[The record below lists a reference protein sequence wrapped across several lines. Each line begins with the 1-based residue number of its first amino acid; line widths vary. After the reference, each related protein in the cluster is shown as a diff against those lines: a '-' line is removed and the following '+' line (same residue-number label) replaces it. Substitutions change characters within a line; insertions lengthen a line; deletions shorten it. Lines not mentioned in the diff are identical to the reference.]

1 MTPQPSV
8 RSSGAPLSGA
18 RRLRRTVAAVLLGTT
33 MLGAAGMSGAVLA
46 ANDSVAPT
54 APITAP
60 SMAASLPGSFA
71 PLVEKVAPA
80 VVTIT
85 ARHDAGKPAQTA
97 EDDGDEGD
105 GDNPFQN
112 MFPPGSPFEDF
123 FRRFQDQIGPRG
135 HGPRPEAPRGG
146 GTSLGSGFIIDPAG
160 YVVTNNHVIDGANAV
175 TVTLNDGT
183 DLTAQVVGRDDKTDL
198 ALLKVSSSA
207 PLPHLAFG
215 DSDKAKVGDW
225 VLAVGNPFG
234 LGGTVTAGV
243 ISARGR
249 NINAGPYDDFIQ
261 TDAAINRGNSGGP
274 TFDTSGAVIGINT
287 AIFSPTGGSVGIG
300 FAIPSN
306 LAKSVVAQL
315 KEKGAVERGWLGVRI
330 QAVTPELAEG
340 LNIGKA
346 HGALVAEVTADSPA
360 AKAGVRQ
367 GDLITA
373 YDGKPVN
380 DLRDLTRH
388 VADTKPGNSAAL
400 TVIRNGKE
408 VTLSARI
415 DKMAAAEKVAQAD
428 SAPSAT
434 PMAAALK
441 GLSLAPLDRTT
452 RGKLG
457 LDESVN
463 GVVVTAVS
471 SKTAGET
478 PVRPGDVIEQVGDVP
493 VKSPADLIARVTEAE
508 KAGQKAVLLL
518 VNRQGT
524 ESFVALKLPR
534 A

>member
-1 MTPQPSV
+1 MTSLRSV
-8 RSSGAPLSGA
+8 SDDLRASGA

-33 MLGAAGMSGAVLA
+33 ILGAAGASGVVWA
-46 ANDSVAPT
+46 ANEST

-60 SMAASLPGSFA
+60 SMAAALPGSFA

-80 VVTIT
+80 VVTIAAKHDGPAKGTDT
-85 ARHDAGKPAQTA
+85 ADA
-97 EDDGDEGD
+97 E
-105 GDNPFQN
+105 DNPFQD

-135 HGPRPEAPRGG
+135 KGPREEAPRG

-160 YVVTNNHVIDGANAV
+160 YVVTNNHVIDGASTV
-175 TVTLNDGT
+175 TVTLGDGT
-183 DLTAQVVGRDDKTDL
+183 DLTAEIVGRDDKTDL
-198 ALLKVSSSA
+198 ALLKVSSST

-215 DSDKAKVGDW
+215 DSDKVKVGDW

-243 ISARGR
+243 VSARGR

-300 FAIPSN
+300 FAIPAN

-315 KEKGAVERGWLGVRI
+315 QEKGRVERGWLGVRI
-330 QAVTPELAEG
+330 QAVTPDLAEG

-346 HGALVAEVTADSPA
+346 HGALVAEVTPDSPA
-360 AKAGVRQ
+360 AAAGVRQ

-373 YDGKPVN
+373 YNGQPVN

-388 VADTKPGNSAAL
+388 VADTKPGSGAAL
-400 TVIRNGKE
+400 TVLRNGKE

-415 DKMAAAEKVAQAD
+415 DKMADAEKVAQAD
-428 SAPSAT
+428 QAPTAA

-441 GLSLAPLDRTT
+441 GLSLAPLDRTA

-457 LDESVN
+457 LDDSVH

-471 SKTAGET
+471 PKVMGET
-478 PVRPGDVIEQVGDVP
+478 VVRPGDVIERVGETP
-493 VKSPADLIARVTEAE
+493 VKSPAELIARVTEAE

-518 VNRQGT
+518 VNRQGA